1 MPLIAESGLA
11 TALAAGGTFVSGIV
25 LIASVVGGATYAA
38 KSASTGIISMV
49 CGYVGASVATEP
61 GPTPGTASDAKRI
74 EPGLSPAIQAEIRGG
89 IETAAALGVPRTA
102 IIDDIAAALAN
113 EMPEADPARIRKQAE
128 QAVTSVAAELCT
140 EPALDGLP
148 TDAVARAGRGVVA
161 VQAALAMRGVPYS
174 WGGGGPN
181 GPGYGI
187 GRGARTKGFDCSG
200 LTEYAWARA
209 GVRIGTTTYEQ
220 WRAGVRVP
228 RSQIQPGDLIFY
240 ETDPSIPGP
249 DHVGIAIDAT
259 RMVHAPFT
267 GSTVRI
273 DTWAGAPSRER
284 ALVGII
290 RPT

>member
-1 MPLIAESGLA
+1 MPLIAESGLT

-25 LIASVVGGATYAA
+25 LIASLVGGATYAA
-38 KSASTGIISMV
+38 TSASTGITRMV
-49 CGYVGASVATEP
+49 CGYARPSGATEP
-61 GPTPGTASDAKRI
+61 GPTPGTASDTKQTK
-74 EPGLSPAIQAEIRGG
+74 PGLSPAMQAEIRGG

-102 IIDDIAAALAN
+102 ITYDIAAALAD
-113 EMPEADPARIRKQAE
+113 EMPEADPAQIRKQAE
-128 QAVTSVAAELCT
+128 QAVTAVAAELCT
-140 EPALDGLP
+140 ELTLDGLP
-148 TDAVARAGRGVVA
+148 TDAVAGAGRGVVA
-161 VQAALAMRGVPYS
+161 VQAALAMLGVPYS

-220 WRAGVRVP
+220 WRTGIRVP

-240 ETDPSIPGP
+240 ETDSSIPGP

-259 RMVHAPFT
+259 RMVHAPYT
-267 GSTVRI
+267 GSTVRV
-273 DTWAGAPSRER
+273 DTWAGAPGRER
-284 ALVGII
+284 QLLGIV
-290 RPT
+290 RP

>member
-1 MPLIAESGLA
+1 MPLIAETSLA
-11 TALAAGGTFVSGIV
+11 KILAAGGTFISGIV
-25 LIASVVGGATYAA
+25 LVGSLAGGARYAA
-38 KSASTGIISMV
+38 TAARTGTSDTV
-49 CGYVGASVATEP
+49 CDYAEAAGPQAPGAAESKPTTSV
-61 GPTPGTASDAKRI
+61 
-74 EPGLSPAIQAEIRGG
+74 LSPAVRADIRDG
-89 IETAAALGVPRTA
+89 IETAAALGIPRDL
-102 IIDDIAAALAN
+102 IVDDISATLAD

-128 QAVTSVAAELCT
+128 QVVTSVAAELCA
-140 EPALDGLP
+140 ELP
-148 TDAVARAGRGVVA
+148 TESPPSDAVAGAGRGVVA

-174 WGGGGPN
+174 WGGGGPS
-181 GPGYGI
+181 GPSYGI
-187 GRGARTKGFDCSG
+187 GRGAATKGFDCSG
-200 LTEYAWARA
+200 LAEYAWAKV

-240 ETDPSIPGP
+240 ETNSSIPGP

-267 GSTVRI
+267 GSTVRV
-273 DTWAGAPSRER
+273 DTWAGVPSRER